1 MDEGFINIPIS
12 RYQDLLII
20 ESRFNT
26 LKSIINMPIVRE
38 EEEDEE
44 VQNTKCIG
52 D

>member
-1 MDEGFINIPIS
+1 MYEGFINIPIS

-26 LKSIINMPIVRE
+26 LKNFINTPIVRE

-44 VQNTKCIG
+44 VQNIKCIG